1 MEVVKVKEWGL
12 LKCPR
17 FPSIL
22 DSENPVREEERI
34 LAKSW
39 QNPGKI
45 PERILEDS
53 WKNPGRILEESSRD
67 LQLQLWRKS
76 ASVD

>member
-1 MEVVKVKEWGL
+1 MLRDPARNCGQSQSEGGGGEVVKGGEWGL

-39 QNPGKI
+39 QNPGKT
-45 PERILEDS
+45 PERILEES
-53 WKNPGRILEESSRD
+53 QKESRKNP
-67 LQLQLWRKS
+67 
-76 ASVD
+76 